1 MEIYNETQGGW
12 PSQVDSIMRRRV
24 SDYTSGNDFK
34 IGITN
39 DPDARAGQYGYIEPY
54 PYYDEMILIYET
66 SSIINAR
73 KLESELIKHYGALC
87 DNRIGGGGGSS
98 ESGRYYL
105 YIVRAL

>member
-1 MEIYNETQGGW
+1 
-12 PSQVDSIMRRRV
+12 MRRRV

-39 DPDARAGQYGYIEPY
+39 DPDARAGQYDYIEPF

-66 SSIINAR
+66 SSGINAR
-73 KLESELIKHYGALC
+73 ELESELIRHYGALC
-87 DNRIGGGGGSS
+87 DNRIDGGDGGGSG
-98 ESGRYYL
+98 SGRYYL